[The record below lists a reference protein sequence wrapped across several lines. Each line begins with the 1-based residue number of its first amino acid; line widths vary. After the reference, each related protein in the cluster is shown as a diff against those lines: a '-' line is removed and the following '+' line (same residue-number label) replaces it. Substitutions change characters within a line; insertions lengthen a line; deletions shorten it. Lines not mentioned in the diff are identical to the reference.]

1 MLMIE
6 AKVGTITRPQCQ
18 VIVNAA
24 NGIGVMGKGVAGA
37 ITTDGGELIS
47 QEAKD
52 LVKKRGKPFEAGDV
66 YVTGP
71 GKLSRRSVKKIYHAV
86 TMEYPGG
93 LTSVY
98 IINIL
103 MHKLLKKAIDD
114 KMNSIAIPGLGTGIG
129 RLDRNSVANVMV
141 NVAKQY
147 DHMIFIKFLD
157 HSKMFIEE
165 IKSLFGEEE

>member
-37 ITTDGGELIS
+37 ISTDGGVLIS
-47 QEAKD
+47 EEAKA

-66 YVTGP
+66 YATGP

-86 TMEYPGG
+86 TMQYPGG
-93 LTSVY
+93 LTSIHTV
-98 IINIL
+98 NTL
-103 MHKLLKKAIDD
+103 MHKLLKKAIED

-129 RLDRNSVANVMV
+129 RLDRNAVASVMV
-141 NVAKQY
+141 NVAQQY
-147 DHMIFIKFLD
+147 DHMVFIKFLD
-157 HSKMFIEE
+157 HSKIFIEE
-165 IKSLFGEEE
+165 IKSLFGEDE